1 MEGIMD
7 EYVFGKY
14 IYLDYLVMINRLT
27 NEKYYLECPLRYSDD
42 KMLTYLNSILQNLME
57 EETYKGNLRV
67 LVEEFLNTL
76 GILWCLQ
83 PFYDGNTR
91 TILMF
96 AKTFLLIIGYNIDIK
111 EVKIPIFYN
120 EKEKA
125 TPNEVNNFL
134 KLMKKIN

>member
-1 MEGIMD
+1 MD

-14 IYLDYLVMINRLT
+14 IYLDYLVMINKLT

-42 KMLTYLNSILQNLME
+42 KMLNYLNSILQNLME
-57 EETYKGNLRV
+57 EETYKGNLSELAV
-67 LVEEFLNTL
+67 EFLNAL

-134 KLMKKIN
+134 KLVKKIN